1 MYQIVN
7 WICYVSVSFLVLEVM
22 VYLCKDVIK
31 LNKINNRSKRRSI
44 GKTRVI
50 ADGNVYSNKIAK

>member
-44 GKTRVI
+44 GKTSVI